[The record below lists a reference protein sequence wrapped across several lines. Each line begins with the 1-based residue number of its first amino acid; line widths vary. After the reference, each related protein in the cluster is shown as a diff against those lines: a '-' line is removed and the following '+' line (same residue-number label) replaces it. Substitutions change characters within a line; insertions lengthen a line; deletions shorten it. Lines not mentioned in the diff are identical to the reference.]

1 MEFQL
6 SETNILSSATNA
18 FVTGSEKTN
27 SLLGIDHGYFSY
39 DKAISG
45 KENFPSERRQLLV
58 EELLNTYRKIESKDS
73 VNPKVLENIENLA
86 QRNTFTVCT
95 GQQLHLF
102 LGPAFV
108 LYKIL
113 AVIKSCERL
122 KHSYPDKNFI
132 PTYWLASEDHDFEE
146 IKNTRLFNKSYEWK
160 ENSGGPC
167 GRLKT
172 DNVKDLIIEIRS
184 SIQLNENQSKLL
196 DDFDRIYSSAADLS
210 EASLRIVN
218 LIFGEYGLVC
228 IDGDNAKLKR
238 SFIPIIKKDI
248 LEKRNIE
255 TFKTTSL
262 EMEAKGLSTQLHAR
276 DINFFHIGPNH
287 RNRIIEN
294 DGQYSVM
301 ETSISWSKNELESL
315 IDEHPSSFSPNA
327 MMRPLYQEFILPNI
341 EYIGGNAEVNYWLQ
355 LHNVMISN
363 GINHPKL
370 SLRPS
375 VWIIPQKSLAWLAK
389 KGIEPVKLLIS
400 AKTSEMLHLLN
411 EDKLTIEG
419 EIQNFNRLR
428 QNIQDII
435 AQNISKEL
443 KPLVEAGKAYE
454 KHLRNLEKSL
464 KDSAVEKNKTDLNK
478 LEEIKINYLNTSSIQ
493 ERTTDSLEL
502 LIKYQNVAFT
512 IKNNLP
518 LDAGM
523 GYISSVII

>member
-1 MEFQL
+1 
-6 SETNILSSATNA
+6 
-18 FVTGSEKTN
+18 
-27 SLLGIDHGYFSY
+27 
-39 DKAISG
+39 
-45 KENFPSERRQLLV
+45 
-58 EELLNTYRKIESKDS
+58 
-73 VNPKVLENIENLA
+73 
-86 QRNTFTVCT
+86 
-95 GQQLHLF
+95 
-102 LGPAFV
+102 
-108 LYKIL
+108 
-113 AVIKSCERL
+113 
-122 KHSYPDKNFI
+122 
-132 PTYWLASEDHDFEE
+132 
-146 IKNTRLFNKSYEWK
+146 
-160 ENSGGPC
+160 
-167 GRLKT
+167 
-172 DNVKDLIIEIRS
+172 
-184 SIQLNENQSKLL
+184 
-196 DDFDRIYSSAADLS
+196 
-210 EASLRIVN
+210 
-218 LIFGEYGLVC
+218 
-228 IDGDNAKLKR
+228 
-238 SFIPIIKKDI
+238 
-248 LEKRNIE
+248 
-255 TFKTTSL
+255 
-262 EMEAKGLSTQLHAR
+262 
-276 DINFFHIGPNH
+276 
-287 RNRIIEN
+287 
-294 DGQYSVM
+294 
-301 ETSISWSKNELESL
+301 
-315 IDEHPSSFSPNA
+315 
-327 MMRPLYQEFILPNI
+327 
-341 EYIGGNAEVNYWLQ
+341 
-355 LHNVMISN
+355 MISN
-363 GINHPKL
+363 GINPPKL